1 MKKPELNTRFV
12 WSQRPYTSTVVSI
25 IPACSLSAIPKAFSA
40 QITFT
45 ERGSI
50 LFSFRN
56 LIF

>member
-12 WSQRPYTSTVVSI
+12 WSQRPYTSIVSM